1 MRVRN
6 LQTYLREQKCV
17 RVGNLSICR
26 GMRLGI
32 DAVYF
37 FKSLKSLNDP
47 LSDAYASLSPSFI
60 PCLEEQLNL
69 MMALELQPL
78 FVFQGMQP
86 KSHMLLSAQMIG
98 FTMHDGWAAYVKGEE
113 SLALSKFSQ
122 HIYKEYSEDTLQLL
136 MSYLKGKGYE
146 IIRAPY
152 LASSQLVYFMQ
163 EGLIDAVIGPPSTLL
178 FGVPRVIMGL
188 DLVKSTFE
196 WVELDELL
204 STWSID
210 REQFIDCCLLA
221 GTEHCLS
228 YPLLTQPF
236 SFSNAIEYIKQAP
249 LIKYLYQLP
258 TRDRINEYIDGYCIA
273 KSLITHPLVMTL
285 GGEVT
290 NLSKS
295 DSLPSDYHK
304 IVGSKLPKP
313 LYYLLSEG
321 LISVQLP
328 FALAL
333 GEWIDEPNQN
343 ADSLEFRDLLTDLRE
358 YQCRALGLLVMKLDD
373 QFRTKQI
380 RYPRYVSLM
389 KTHAMKQSAK
399 LLIPNTCQ
407 IKNWYIT
414 KELLDLEMK
423 RQNTQDIGLE
433 FCLNWHNFQGLQLLY
448 NGINTNGI
456 NSVTV
461 LAHTDITNTNT
472 NNNTNTSSNG
482 VVNEGVGGEGDAV
495 GPSTVTGDTVTD
507 DTVTGEDIK
516 VMNVLLNFMLLE
528 NLGYFTNE
536 LGSTAFGRVLSSS
549 GLGMTG
555 LLILELMKFGL
566 FTGEPFESPP
576 DVPYA
581 PELQYKSDDKRLQMI
596 NLIGRLGTLTNVT
609 LDTRIWM
616 GKIDFDIASF
626 NMVVKFLKRTINYLT
641 ESSLSYLLLSDINRF
656 AHLRNGVFDPLNP
669 QLPLFYSKPSFL
681 GVVLKVL
688 LLENLTLESLNRT
701 FPNCINLKQD
711 LTDFTIFW
719 SKIYT
724 MLHNLSYLI
733 QLGDVLECFDGATLL
748 LKNKFDKLGIDT
760 NILKL

>member
-1 MRVRN
+1 
-6 LQTYLREQKCV
+6 
-17 RVGNLSICR
+17 
-26 GMRLGI
+26 MRLGI

-69 MMALELQPL
+69 MLALDLQPL

-122 HIYKEYSEDTLQLL
+122 HIYKEYSEDILQLL

-163 EGLIDAVIGPPSTLL
+163 EGLIDAVVGPPSTLL

-188 DLVKSTFE
+188 DLIKGTFE

-210 REQFIDCCLLA
+210 KEQFIDCCLLA

-285 GGEVT
+285 SGEVT

-295 DSLPSDYHK
+295 ETLPSDYHK
-304 IVGSKLPKP
+304 IVGCKLPKP

-333 GEWIDEPNQN
+333 GEWMDEPNQN
-343 ADSLEFRDLLTDLRE
+343 ADSLEFRDLLSDLRE

-389 KTHAMKQSAK
+389 KTHPMKQSAK

-407 IKNWYIT
+407 IKNWNIT
-414 KELLDLEMK
+414 KESLDVEMK
-423 RQNTQDIGLE
+423 RQNVHQVTIE
-433 FCLNWHNFQGLQLLY
+433 FCLNWHNFQGVHLLSSHT
-448 NGINTNGI
+448 NSLNTH
-456 NSVTV
+456 NSNSS
-461 LAHTDITNTNT
+461 TNSHSMNAV
-472 NNNTNTSSNG
+472 NNVNG
-482 VVNEGVGGEGDAV
+482 VM
-495 GPSTVTGDTVTD
+495 
-507 DTVTGEDIK
+507 GEDIR
-516 VMNVLLNFMLLE
+516 VLSVLLYFMLLE

-566 FTGEPFESPP
+566 FTGDTFESPP

-581 PELQYKSDDKRLQMI
+581 PELQHSKSDDKRTQHMV
-596 NLIGRLGTLTNVT
+596 NLIGRLGTLSNVT

-626 NMVVKFLKRTINYLT
+626 NMVVKFLKRSINYLT

-656 AHLRNGVFDPLNP
+656 SHLRNNVFDPLNP
-669 QLPLFYSKPSFL
+669 QLPLFYTKPSFL
-681 GVVLKVL
+681 GVVLKTL
-688 LLENLTLESLNRT
+688 LQDNNISLEGLSKV
-701 FPNCINLKQD
+701 FPNCVNLKDD
-711 LTDFTIFW
+711 LTQFAQFW
-719 SKIYT
+719 AKIYT

-733 QLGDVLECFDGATLL
+733 QLGEVLECFDGATGLL
-748 LKNKFDKLGIDT
+748 RNRLEKLGIDASS
-760 NILKL
+760 LKL